1 MNKHQQSGM
10 TTLLI
15 TSMLLIVALLFSLA
29 SYKNLFYQIKRT
41 QNEVLARQAHWA
53 AEGGLECGF
62 AAIQDAGSISGA
74 RPTFNDCETSL
85 KLADVDVDD
94 ETMVSTYDN
103 LAKATINK
111 KIKFKR
117 GSSSGAIK
125 SSSDIYINGSSYFPT
140 VDPGELAYDGWECV
154 AIRYKNIFSALAG
167 ATNVGVTT
175 IEPYSGFIE
184 KNNNKMDCKKSNK
197 TNIAVNGPFGMD
209 FFNDEN
215 LEPFEDLF
223 NEKRT
228 NWNRVK
234 TGLNFV
240 IIDDPSNIKDGNKVI
255 SECGKKIANEVEK
268 NANRRLWVDGS
279 CEIKDTEIDLLK
291 KAFVDNSEPIL
302 LLIHDGIFAINGSMN
317 FPGMLYHLNTDFTP
331 TATFWD
337 NFDTKAYFGNY
348 SLFPGLEKKNTV
360 YHQRGSFVFSGGQVL
375 DSPGYAA
382 YFEQSLNF
390 SFNRD
395 NIDKV
400 VSPYYVI
407 EWQQGSWHD
416 F

>member
-62 AAIQDAGSISGA
+62 AQIKKAGNISDAK
-74 RPTFNDCETSL
+74 PTFIDCKRTL
-85 KLADVDVDD
+85 NLADVDVDD

-125 SSSDIYINGSSYFPT
+125 SSSDIYINGSSLFST
-140 VDPGELAYDGWECV
+140 VDPGELKYDGWECV
-154 AIRYKNIFSALAG
+154 AIRYKNIFSARAG
-167 ATNVGVTT
+167 AINNGVK
-175 IEPYSGFIE
+175 IAKPYLSFID
-184 KNNNKMDCKKSNK
+184 KGMDCKNANK
-197 TNIAVNGPFGMD
+197 TTIGTNGPFGSD
-209 FFNDEN
+209 FLKDES

-223 NEKRT
+223 NEKRS

-234 TGLNFV
+234 TDLNFV
-240 IIDDPSNIKDGNKVI
+240 IIDDPLNLIDGNKVI
-255 SECGKKIANEVEK
+255 SSCGMKIAKEVK
-268 NANRRLWVDGS
+268 DNTNRRLWVDGS

-291 KAFVDNSEPIL
+291 DAFNTNSEPIL

-317 FPGMLYHLNTDFTP
+317 FPGMLYHLNTSFTP
-331 TATFWD
+331 TALFWD
-337 NFDTKAYFGNY
+337 NFDAKSYFGNY

-360 YHQRGSFVFSGGQVL
+360 YHQRGSFLFSGGQVL

-382 YFEQSLNF
+382 YFDQALNF

-400 VSPYYVI
+400 VNPYYST